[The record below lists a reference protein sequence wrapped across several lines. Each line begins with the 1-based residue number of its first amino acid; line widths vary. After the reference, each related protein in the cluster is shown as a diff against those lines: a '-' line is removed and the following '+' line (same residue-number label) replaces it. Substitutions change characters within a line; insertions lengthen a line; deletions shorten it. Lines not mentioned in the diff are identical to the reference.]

1 MLSVVRFGHSA
12 QGRHLDETWWLF
24 FCVGLLA
31 QLVDG
36 ALGMHFGVISTTL
49 LLSYGVSPAQASAMT
64 HIAEIFTTAASGASH
79 WWHRNVDWTIVK
91 RIALPG
97 VIGGALGATVLA
109 NVDGKVI
116 APFVT
121 IYLAL
126 MGLLILARALRAF
139 PVVEPTKRGMPTV
152 GFFGGL
158 LDAIGGGGWGGIVTS
173 TLIGGGHVPR
183 SVVGSVNLTEFFV
196 TVVTS
201 STLILAIGVADLTP
215 VIPLVLGGLVV
226 APFAGYVVKIVPARW
241 MMLII
246 GCLIVILSGRSILKM
261 LGWL

>member
-1 MLSVVRFGHSA
+1 M
-12 QGRHLDETWWLF
+12 DETWWLF
-24 FCVGLLA
+24 FFVGLLA

-36 ALGMHFGVISTTL
+36 ALGMAFGVTATTVM
-49 LLSYGVSPAQASAMT
+49 LSFGVSPAQASAMT

-79 WWHRNVDWTIVK
+79 WWHRNIDWSIVK
-91 RIALPG
+91 RIAIPG

-126 MGLLILARALRAF
+126 MGVVILARALRAF
-139 PVVEPTKRGMPTV
+139 PVLEPTTRGMPAV
-152 GFFGGL
+152 GFGGGL
-158 LDAIGGGGWGGIVTS
+158 LDAIGGGGWGPVVTS

-183 SVVGSVNLTEFFV
+183 KVIGSVNLTEFFV

-201 STLILAIGVADLTP
+201 VTLIVTLGIADLTP
-215 VIPLVLGGLVV
+215 VIPLIIGGLVV

-241 MMLII
+241 MMLAVGLLII
-246 GCLIVILSGRSILKM
+246 GLSARGILKM
-261 LGWL
+261 IGLL